1 MVGVTKTIYYD
12 KKNNRIVSLIF
23 RVILGLTLFIKG
35 VSFIRNKV
43 LIETLISKNAILE
56 KLTFL
61 NLLIPFIHI
70 LGGFFILIGI
80 YTRIAILIQ
89 IPIIIAAIIFLFN
102 SGSDAYP
109 KEIAFAVTILIM
121 LVVYLKFGDG
131 FYSWKN
137 LINKEKDIL

>member
-1 MVGVTKTIYYD
+1 MIN
-12 KKNNRIVSLIF
+12 KNDRIILLIF
-23 RVILGLTLFIKG
+23 RIILGLTLFIKG

-43 LIETLISKNAILE
+43 LIETLISKNAVLE

-61 NLLIPFIHI
+61 NVLIPFIHI

-102 SGSDAYP
+102 SGREVYP
-109 KEIAFAVTILIM
+109 KEIAFALILLIM
-121 LVVYLKFGDG
+121 LVVFLKFGDG

-137 LINKEKDIL
+137 LINKEKDIV

>member
-1 MVGVTKTIYYD
+1 MTKI
-12 KKNNRIVSLIF
+12 NNRIILLIF

-43 LIETLISKNAILE
+43 LIETLVSKNAVLE

-61 NLLIPFIHI
+61 NVLIPFIHI

-109 KEIAFAVTILIM
+109 KEIAFALTLLIM
-121 LVVYLKFGDG
+121 LVVFLKFGDG

-137 LINKEKDIL
+137 LINKEKDIV

>member
-1 MVGVTKTIYYD
+1 MM
-12 KKNNRIVSLIF
+12 KKRNTLMLLIF
-23 RVILGLTLFIKG
+23 RVVLGLTLFIKG
-35 VSFIRNKV
+35 ISFIRDKAT
-43 LIETLISKNAILE
+43 IETLISKTAILE

-61 NLLIPFIHI
+61 NVLIPFIHI

-89 IPIIIAAIIFLFN
+89 LPIIIAAILFLLNAESSF
-102 SGSDAYP
+102 YP
-109 KEIAFAVTILIM
+109 HEMVFALTILIM
-121 LVVYLKFGDG
+121 LVLYLFFGDG

>member
-1 MVGVTKTIYYD
+1 MTKI
-12 KKNNRIVSLIF
+12 NNRIISLIF

-56 KLTFL
+56 KLTIL

-80 YTRIAILIQ
+80 YSRIAILIQ
-89 IPIIIAAIIFLFN
+89 IPIIIAAIIFLFD
-102 SGSDAYP
+102 SGSDNYP
-109 KEIAFAVTILIM
+109 KEIAFATTILIM
-121 LVVYLKFGDG
+121 LVIYLKFGDG

>member
-1 MVGVTKTIYYD
+1 MKLFIMTKI
-12 KKNNRIVSLIF
+12 NNRIILLIF

-43 LIETLISKNAILE
+43 LIETLVSKNAVLE

-61 NLLIPFIHI
+61 NVLIPFIHI

-89 IPIIIAAIIFLFN
+89 IPIIIAAIIFLYN
-102 SGSDAYP
+102 SEREVYP
-109 KEIAFAVTILIM
+109 KEIAFALTLLIM
-121 LVVYLKFGDG
+121 LVVFLKFGDG

-137 LINKEKDIL
+137 LINKEKDIV

>member
-1 MVGVTKTIYYD
+1 MTKI
-12 KKNNRIVSLIF
+12 NNRIVSLIF

>member
-1 MVGVTKTIYYD
+1 MTKI
-12 KKNNRIVSLIF
+12 NNRLISLIF

-89 IPIIIAAIIFLFN
+89 IPIIIAAIIFLFD
-102 SGSDAYP
+102 SGGDSYFN
-109 KEIAFAVTILIM
+109 EIAFAITILIM
-121 LVVYLKFGDG
+121 LVIYLKFGDG

>member
-1 MVGVTKTIYYD
+1 M
-12 KKNNRIVSLIF
+12 KKINNRIILLVF

-56 KLTFL
+56 KFTFL

-80 YTRIAILIQ
+80 YARTAILIQ
-89 IPIIIAAIIFLFN
+89 IPIIIAAIIFLIKSGGDSYFN
-102 SGSDAYP
+102 
-109 KEIAFAVTILIM
+109 EIAFAVTILIM
-121 LVVYLKFGDG
+121 LVIYLKFGDG

>member
-1 MVGVTKTIYYD
+1 MKLFIM
-12 KKNNRIVSLIF
+12 KKINNRIILLVF

-56 KLTFL
+56 KFTFL

-80 YTRIAILIQ
+80 YTRTAILIQ
-89 IPIIIAAIIFLFN
+89 IPIIIAAIIFLIKSGGDSYFN
-102 SGSDAYP
+102 
-109 KEIAFAVTILIM
+109 EIAFAVTILIM
-121 LVVYLKFGDG
+121 LVIYLKFGDG

>member
-1 MVGVTKTIYYD
+1 MTKI
-12 KKNNRIVSLIF
+12 NNRIVSLIF

-89 IPIIIAAIIFLFN
+89 IPIIIAAIIFLFD
-102 SGSDAYP
+102 SGGDSYF
-109 KEIAFAVTILIM
+109 KEIVFAATILIM
-121 LVVYLKFGDG
+121 LVIYLKFGDG

>member
-1 MVGVTKTIYYD
+1 MTKI
-12 KKNNRIVSLIF
+12 NNRIISLIF
-23 RVILGLTLFIKG
+23 RLILGLTLFIKG

-102 SGSDAYP
+102 SGSDVYP
-109 KEIAFAVTILIM
+109 KEIAFATTILIM
-121 LVVYLKFGDG
+121 LVIYLKFGDG

>member
-1 MVGVTKTIYYD
+1 MTKI
-12 KKNNRIVSLIF
+12 NNRIVSLIF

-89 IPIIIAAIIFLFN
+89 IPIIIAAIIFLFDSVGN
-102 SGSDAYP
+102 SYFN
-109 KEIAFAVTILIM
+109 EIAFAVTILIM
-121 LVVYLKFGDG
+121 LVIYLKFGDG

>member
-1 MVGVTKTIYYD
+1 MKLFIMTKI
-12 KKNNRIVSLIF
+12 NNRIVSLIF

>member
-1 MVGVTKTIYYD
+1 MTKI
-12 KKNNRIVSLIF
+12 NNRIVSLIF

-35 VSFIRNKV
+35 ISFIRNKV

-102 SGSDAYP
+102 SGSDVYP
-109 KEIAFAVTILIM
+109 KEIAFAVSILIM
-121 LVVYLKFGDG
+121 LVIYLIFGDG

-137 LINKEKDIL
+137 LINKEKDIV

>member
-1 MVGVTKTIYYD
+1 MKLFIMTKI
-12 KKNNRIVSLIF
+12 NNRIILLVF

-56 KLTFL
+56 KFTFL

-80 YTRIAILIQ
+80 YTRTAILIQ
-89 IPIIIAAIIFLFN
+89 IPIIIAAIIFLIKSGGDSYFN
-102 SGSDAYP
+102 
-109 KEIAFAVTILIM
+109 EIAFAVTILIM
-121 LVVYLKFGDG
+121 LVIYLKFGDG

>member
-1 MVGVTKTIYYD
+1 MTKI
-12 KKNNRIVSLIF
+12 NNRIVSLIF

-89 IPIIIAAIIFLFN
+89 IPIIIAAIIFLFD
-102 SGSDAYP
+102 SGSDNYP
-109 KEIAFAVTILIM
+109 KEIAFATTILIM
-121 LVVYLKFGDG
+121 LVIYLKFGDG

>member
-1 MVGVTKTIYYD
+1 MTKI
-12 KKNNRIVSLIF
+12 NNRIISLIF

-109 KEIAFAVTILIM
+109 KEIAFATTILIM
-121 LVVYLKFGDG
+121 LVIYLKFGDG

>member
-1 MVGVTKTIYYD
+1 MTKI
-12 KKNNRIVSLIF
+12 NNRIILLVF

-56 KLTFL
+56 KFTFL

-80 YTRIAILIQ
+80 YTRTAILIQ
-89 IPIIIAAIIFLFN
+89 IPIIIAAIIFLIKSGGDSYFN
-102 SGSDAYP
+102 
-109 KEIAFAVTILIM
+109 EIAFAVTILIM
-121 LVVYLKFGDG
+121 LVIYLKFGDG

>member
-1 MVGVTKTIYYD
+1 MKLFIMTKI
-12 KKNNRIVSLIF
+12 NNRIISLIF

-56 KLTFL
+56 KLTIL

-80 YTRIAILIQ
+80 YSRIAILIQ
-89 IPIIIAAIIFLFN
+89 IPIIIAAIIFLFD
-102 SGSDAYP
+102 SGSDNYP
-109 KEIAFAVTILIM
+109 KEIAFATTILIM
-121 LVVYLKFGDG
+121 LVIYLKFGDG

>member
-1 MVGVTKTIYYD
+1 MTKI
-12 KKNNRIVSLIF
+12 NNRIISLIF

-121 LVVYLKFGDG
+121 LVIYLKFGDG

>member
-1 MVGVTKTIYYD
+1 MTKI
-12 KKNNRIVSLIF
+12 NNRIILLIF

-43 LIETLISKNAILE
+43 LIETLVSKNAVLE

-61 NLLIPFIHI
+61 NVLIPFIHI

-102 SGSDAYP
+102 SEREVYP
-109 KEIAFAVTILIM
+109 KEIAFALTLLIM
-121 LVVYLKFGDG
+121 LVVFLKFGDG

-137 LINKEKDIL
+137 LINKEKDIV

>member
-1 MVGVTKTIYYD
+1 MKLFIMTKI
-12 KKNNRIVSLIF
+12 NNRIILLIF

-43 LIETLISKNAILE
+43 LIETLVSKNAVLE

-61 NLLIPFIHI
+61 NVLIPFIHI

-102 SGSDAYP
+102 SEREVYP
-109 KEIAFAVTILIM
+109 KEIAFALTLLIM
-121 LVVYLKFGDG
+121 LVVFLKFGDG

-137 LINKEKDIL
+137 LINKEKDIV